1 MGQVTTDA
9 AAPHNLPAEQVVA
22 SLGSSRHGL
31 SSEEA
36 ARRLLEYGRN
46 ELQREKA
53 VSPLE
58 IFLGQF
64 KNFLIVILL
73 AAAVVSFAVGE
84 RVDAIVIGVIILF
97 ASGLGFVQEYR
108 AEKAMEAL
116 KRMAALS
123 STVVRDGE
131 DVDVPAAEVVPGDIV
146 VLSTGDRVP
155 ADCRLLEAWNLN
167 ADEASLTGESLP
179 VEKTVEVIEGE
190 AALGDRRNMVYSGTS
205 LTFGRGVGVVVATGM
220 ATEFGKIAGMLQK
233 VEMERTPLQADLDK
247 MGRLIGLA
255 ALSTCALVG
264 SLGYFLGAFEGD
276 DAFDKLTEAFIWV
289 VSLAVAAVPEALPA
303 VVTISLAVGVR
314 RMVRRHALIRRL
326 PVVET
331 LGCTTVICSDKTGT
345 LTRDEMTV
353 RRVYVDGQTIEVT
366 GVGYEPTGHFTRD
379 GSVLSPA
386 SDPSRTPHVPASD
399 DHELPMLFSAN
410 SS

>member
-108 AEKAMEAL
+108 AEKAMEVL
-116 KRMAALS
+116 KRMAALT
-123 STVVRDGE
+123 STVVPTARTWTYR
-131 DVDVPAAEVVPGDIV
+131 P
-146 VLSTGDRVP
+146 
-155 ADCRLLEAWNLN
+155 
-167 ADEASLTGESLP
+167 
-179 VEKTVEVIEGE
+179 
-190 AALGDRRNMVYSGTS
+190 RRSCPGTS
-205 LTFGRGVGVVVATGM
+205 WCCPRETASPPT
-220 ATEFGKIAGMLQK
+220 
-233 VEMERTPLQADLDK
+233 
-247 MGRLIGLA
+247 
-255 ALSTCALVG
+255 
-264 SLGYFLGAFEGD
+264 
-276 DAFDKLTEAFIWV
+276 
-289 VSLAVAAVPEALPA
+289 AVFWRP
-303 VVTISLAVGVR
+303 
-314 RMVRRHALIRRL
+314 
-326 PVVET
+326 
-331 LGCTTVICSDKTGT
+331 GT
-345 LTRDEMTV
+345 
-353 RRVYVDGQTIEVT
+353 
-366 GVGYEPTGHFTRD
+366 
-379 GSVLSPA
+379 
-386 SDPSRTPHVPASD
+386 
-399 DHELPMLFSAN
+399 
-410 SS
+410 